1 MNRKFCFKHS
11 FTLVEL
17 IVSLAVFSILLTVM
31 LQFFSGAQRLWTNTE
46 SRNQLYSDARVA
58 MDLMS
63 TLLQNAYYA
72 QEAAPFAIDQAEPLT
87 SNDKE
92 NRNSSMYFGTKAK
105 MDLGGTAAIRFVSFQ
120 RAENQNLA
128 NSAIENTAARNSA
141 LVLTVL
147 YNDSKNVTTRKKY
160 NDSFPPFSTGYTLD
174 DVLDNVVGFLYDE
187 AQNTGSKYRYQLLDN
202 VTGLQITPY
211 RITDSGSPGFELIP
225 SSKLTTKKLG
235 SANLKEAYF
244 DYPYLVEIQLS
255 LMDPKN
261 FEIWKDMDATSDVA
275 KKFRREHEYTFTRAV
290 FLDDRH
296 ELR

>member
-105 MDLGGTAAIRFVSFQ
+105 MDLGGKAAIRLS
-120 RAENQNLA
+120 
-128 NSAIENTAARNSA
+128 
-141 LVLTVL
+141 
-147 YNDSKNVTTRKKY
+147 
-160 NDSFPPFSTGYTLD
+160 
-174 DVLDNVVGFLYDE
+174 
-187 AQNTGSKYRYQLLDN
+187 
-202 VTGLQITPY
+202 
-211 RITDSGSPGFELIP
+211 P
-225 SSKLTTKKLG
+225 SSGRRTRIWPT
-235 SANLKEAYF
+235 ARLK
-244 DYPYLVEIQLS
+244 
-255 LMDPKN
+255 
-261 FEIWKDMDATSDVA
+261 TR
-275 KKFRREHEYTFTRAV
+275 RREIPLSSLPFCTMTAKA
-290 FLDDRH
+290 
-296 ELR
+296 

>member
-31 LQFFSGAQRLWTNTE
+31 LQFFSGAQRLWSNTE

-63 TLLQNAYYA
+63 TLLQNAYYT
-72 QEAAPFAIDQAEPLT
+72 QESAPFVIDQAAP
-87 SNDKE
+87 DKE

-105 MDLGGTAAIRFVSFQ
+105 MDLGGTADIRFVSFQ

-128 NSAIENTAARNSA
+128 NSAIENTAAKNSA

-147 YNDSKNVTTRKKY
+147 CNDSKKPTTLKKY
-160 NDSFPPFSTGYTLD
+160 NDSFPPFSTGYTLA

-211 RITDSGSPGFELIP
+211 RITDSGSPGFEPIL
-225 SSKLTTKKLG
+225 SSELTTKKLG

-261 FEIWKDMDATSDVA
+261 FEIWKDMEADSKVA
-275 KKFRREHEYTFTRAV
+275 EKFRREHEYTFTRAV
-290 FLDDRH
+290 FMDNR
-296 ELR
+296 RGIY

>member
-31 LQFFSGAQRLWTNTE
+31 LQFFSGAQRLWSNTE

-63 TLLQNAYYA
+63 TLLQNAYYT
-72 QEAAPFAIDQAEPLT
+72 QESAPFVIDQAAP
-87 SNDKE
+87 DKE

-105 MDLGGTAAIRFVSFQ
+105 MDLGGTADIRFVSFQ

-128 NSAIENTAARNSA
+128 NSAIENTAAKNSA

-147 YNDSKNVTTRKKY
+147 CNDSKKPTTLKKY
-160 NDSFPPFSTGYTLD
+160 NDSFPPFSTGYTLA

-211 RITDSGSPGFELIP
+211 RITDSGSPGLSRFFLP
-225 SSKLTTKKLG
+225 S
-235 SANLKEAYF
+235 
-244 DYPYLVEIQLS
+244 
-255 LMDPKN
+255 
-261 FEIWKDMDATSDVA
+261 
-275 KKFRREHEYTFTRAV
+275 
-290 FLDDRH
+290 
-296 ELR
+296 